1 MLLLLLLLI
10 SSRLMMA
17 LLSDSVL
24 LRVPP
29 STEPRRQQAAGVR
42 SVAAYDESLIWTGGV
57 TAALELLKRS
67 RKKWVIVNVRNGLG
81 NRLRA
86 FASAASVAAALGRP
100 LMVVWVSDLHCNC
113 SFRNLFKASL
123 NISVLE
129 EELPL
134 ANLTADRFQVYN
146 YMRPEPGAVKDE
158 PIEPDPQRH
167 LYFKSAFLMSHPMG
181 SWRTAQRQ
189 MGGLTPVA
197 EVVAGLVADD
207 TMVGLHV
214 RTVFDAPRDDATAR
228 TALGEEAVRAAE
240 SEYGTE
246 GARRLMQ
253 WRKASH
259 WSNFVP
265 RIAALLQ
272 EDARIQFYL
281 AADSKDAYD
290 GLSRRFP
297 GRILLTERH
306 CGSERCDFRDCE
318 GMRYSLIDMINL
330 ARTRLILG
338 SGWSSYS
345 EVAAYWGGE
354 GGKPVPMLL
363 SGRDFGSL
371 VNVPPVLAATSSKRP
386 APVSR
391 KPRRK
396 RRVG

>member
-1 MLLLLLLLI
+1 MHML
-10 SSRLMMA
+10 
-17 LLSDSVL
+17 
-24 LRVPP
+24 
-29 STEPRRQQAAGVR
+29 Q
-42 SVAAYDESLIWTGGV
+42 
-57 TAALELLKRS
+57 
-67 RKKWVIVNVRNGLG
+67 
-81 NRLRA
+81 
-86 FASAASVAAALGRP
+86 
-100 LMVVWVSDLHCNC
+100 VSDLHCNC

-134 ANLTADRFQVYN
+134 ANLTADRFQVCTYT
-146 YMRPEPGAVKDE
+146 RAAVLHAPVHTVSSCSTIENVHARSTFRCTTTCGRSRGQSKTSRWG
-158 PIEPDPQRH
+158 PTRTLTVTPNPNPNPTIHPNSNWLHLYTLHQIEPDPQRH

-272 EDARIQFYL
+272 VQ
-281 AADSKDAYD
+281 
-290 GLSRRFP
+290 P
-297 GRILLTERH
+297 
-306 CGSERCDFRDCE
+306 
-318 GMRYSLIDMINL
+318 
-330 ARTRLILG
+330 
-338 SGWSSYS
+338 
-345 EVAAYWGGE
+345 
-354 GGKPVPMLL
+354 
-363 SGRDFGSL
+363 
-371 VNVPPVLAATSSKRP
+371 
-386 APVSR
+386 
-391 KPRRK
+391 
-396 RRVG
+396 